1 VALTTAIAGAL
12 ATYLSDR
19 GVDSTLTNYN
29 QTAIDLENIKGWWT
43 ALQPDE
49 QGDPSNVDALVE
61 NTEKVLAT
69 ELSGWTQRMQDALTN
84 LRKDQGKETDD
95 KGADGAG
102 RTEAGP
108 NLVVAARSEGR
119 PDTAPTALSGA
130 R

>member
-1 VALTTAIAGAL
+1 
-12 ATYLSDR
+12 
-19 GVDSTLTNYN
+19 
-29 QTAIDLENIKGWWT
+29 
-43 ALQPDE
+43 
-49 QGDPSNVDALVE
+49 
-61 NTEKVLAT
+61 
-69 ELSGWTQRMQDALTN
+69 MQDALTN